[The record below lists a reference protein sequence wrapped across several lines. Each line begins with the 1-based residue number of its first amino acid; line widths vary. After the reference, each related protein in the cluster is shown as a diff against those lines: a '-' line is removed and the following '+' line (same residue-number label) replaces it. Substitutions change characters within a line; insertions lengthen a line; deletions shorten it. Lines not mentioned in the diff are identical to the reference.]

1 MPSPGAR
8 RPDDASDA
16 PRDARGAGA
25 DARLVRPEAVEEAMG
40 HRSPDATLAELADI
54 FSALSD
60 PTRLR
65 IVEAL
70 AFRELCV
77 ADLAAVVGNSP
88 SAVSHHL
95 RQLRQ
100 LKLVRYRRE
109 GRMSYYRLDDAHV
122 EELLRTGLEH
132 VRE

>member
-1 MPSPGAR
+1 M
-8 RPDDASDA
+8 
-16 PRDARGAGA
+16 
-25 DARLVRPEAVEEAMG
+25 PEAGPIDVCDLEVVHEEAVSAVL
-40 HRSPDATLAELADI
+40 RSRVDDDEVADLADI
-54 FSALSD
+54 FRVLAD

-70 AFRELCV
+70 AARELCV
-77 ADLAAVVGNSP
+77 CDLAAVVGSSP
-88 SAVSHHL
+88 SSVSHHL

-109 GRMSYYRLDDAHV
+109 GRMAYYRLDDEHV

-132 VRE
+132 ARE

>member
-1 MPSPGAR
+1 MAVGSERLDGE
-8 RPDDASDA
+8 A
-16 PRDARGAGA
+16 PV
-25 DARLVRPEAVEEAMG
+25 LHPEAVEEALAG
-40 HRSPDATLAELADI
+40 QSPDVVLADLADI
-54 FSALSD
+54 FGALAD

-70 AFRELCV
+70 AVRELCV
-77 ADLAAVVGNSP
+77 ADLAAVVGSSP
-88 SAVSHHL
+88 SSVSHHL

-132 VRE
+132 ARE